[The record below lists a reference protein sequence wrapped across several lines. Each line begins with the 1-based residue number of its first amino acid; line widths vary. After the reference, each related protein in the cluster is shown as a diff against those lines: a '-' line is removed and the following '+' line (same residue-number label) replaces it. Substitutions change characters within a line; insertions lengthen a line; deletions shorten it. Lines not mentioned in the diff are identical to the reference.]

1 MKKTRKIADLYP
13 KGIVSIEVIIIKL
26 YYNSGAW
33 ISALC
38 QETRKGGSVIKVS
51 GNVHNAIEGNTYV
64 FKGEYFCDPKY
75 GWQFKIH
82 SYSAPKVLTET
93 QVVNYLCS
101 GFIKGLGPSKAAKV
115 WDAFKQDTYR
125 IIERDWKRLTEVKGI
140 SMKTAEKI
148 HDCYM
153 ETETF
158 RMLREWLP
166 PEISDNK
173 CVSIYDAYKG
183 KAIEKLKENPYCVM
197 VDIDRIGF
205 LTADK
210 IAKLLGIQDDDPRRI
225 TAAILQCLTDAEDK
239 GHCYTFLDSLQANV
253 DEFLKAPASTE
264 VLAEEIKKLKDQKF
278 IFVDE
283 DGAVYRR
290 GVYYSEV
297 GVANC
302 VRNFVSHPLPE
313 NVSHSDVR
321 LAEIEMER
329 KTGFMISPEQR
340 NAVEACFLNR
350 ISVITGG
357 PGTGKSTIIDM
368 IVSAWKINNKVE
380 QIALAA
386 PTGKASQRMT
396 EITGIEAYTIH
407 RMLGYQCVL
416 KKEDTE
422 AEEDVSYGRFHYNRG
437 NKMPYKLII
446 VDECSMLDIRLACSL
461 LEAVGNDARIVLVGD
476 VDQLPPIGPGNFFR
490 DLISCYMVP
499 TTRLKLSFRQHGSI
513 AINAAKI
520 NNGESAHAYIQD
532 ETFKTVKA
540 SAEDIQKKTIENYLE
555 LVKIYGVNETLMISP
570 MRRRSSTATDTLN
583 KLAQDAINGTS
594 LVVAKFGDRVLRMND
609 RVLQVKN
616 DARKDVFN
624 GEMGYICDYNS
635 DIGSVTVQFDD
646 GKSVEYTRAEIRDN
660 LILCYAVTTHKI
672 QGSECKASVVCCS
685 SEHWYMLQRNLLYT
699 AVTRAKERMVLI
711 GDAKAIAYCVKTI
724 DPTLRNT
731 KLKQRMTAV

>member
-1 MKKTRKIADLYP
+1 MGRKLADCFP
-13 KGIVSIEVIIIKL
+13 KGIVSIEVSIIKL
-26 YYNSGAW
+26 YYNSGTW

-38 QETRKGGSVIKVS
+38 EETRRGGSVIKVS
-51 GNVHNAIEGNTYV
+51 GNVHNAVEGNSYV
-64 FKGEYFCDPKY
+64 FNGEYFCDPKY

-115 WDAFKQDTYR
+115 WDAFKQDTYK
-125 IIERDWKRLTEVKGI
+125 IIETDWKRLTEVKGI
-140 SMKTAEKI
+140 NLKTAQKI
-148 HDCYM
+148 HECYM

-158 RMLREWLP
+158 RILREWLP

-173 CVSIYDAYKG
+173 CVAIYDAYKS

-197 VDIDRIGF
+197 FDIDRVGF

-210 IAKLLGIQDDDPRRI
+210 IAKLLGVTADDPRRI
-225 TAAILQCLTDAEDK
+225 TAAVLQCLTDAEDK
-239 GHCYTFLDSLQANV
+239 GHCYTFIDTLQANV
-253 DEFLKAPASTE
+253 DDFLKAPAPIE
-264 VLAEEIKKLKDQKF
+264 VLAAQIQELKNNHY
-278 IFVDE
+278 IYVDT
-283 DGAVYRR
+283 DGAVYRK
-290 GVYYSEV
+290 GVYYAEV
-297 GVANC
+297 GVADC

-313 NVSHSDVR
+313 NVTNMDIR
-321 LAEIEMER
+321 LAEIQMEK
-329 KTGFMISPEQR
+329 KTGFTISNEQR
-340 NAVEACFLNR
+340 NAVEACFRNR

-368 IVSAWKINNKVE
+368 IVSAWQMNNDKSK
-380 QIALAA
+380 IALAA

-396 EITGIEAYTIH
+396 EITGIEAFTIH
-407 RMLGYQCVL
+407 RMLGYRIMGS
-416 KKEDTE
+416 KDDPEYDKH
-422 AEEDVSYGRFHYNRG
+422 YGGNSFFYNSE
-437 NKMPYKLII
+437 NKLPYDLIV
-446 VDECSMLDIRLACSL
+446 VDECSMLDIRLANAL
-461 LEAVGNDARIVLVGD
+461 LSAVGDKARIVLVGD

-490 DLISCYMVP
+490 DLISCYVVP

-520 NNGESAHAYIQD
+520 NNGEAAHAYIQD

-540 SAEDIQKKTIENYLE
+540 SPEKIQAEALKNYLE

-570 MRRRSSTATDTLN
+570 MRRRSATATDTLN
-583 KLAQDAINGTS
+583 RLAQEAVNGES
-594 LVVAKFGDRVLRMND
+594 AVVAKFGDRVLRMND

-616 DARKDVFN
+616 DARKEVFN
-624 GEMGYICDYNS
+624 GEMGYIMDCNPE
-635 DIGSVTVQFDD
+635 IGSVTVMFDD
-646 GKSVEYTRAEIRDN
+646 GKVVEYTRAEIRDN

-699 AVTRAKERMVLI
+699 AVTRAKERVVLI
-711 GDAKAIAYCVKTI
+711 GDMKAIAYCVKTI
-724 DPTLRNT
+724 DPVLRNT
-731 KLKQRMTAV
+731 KLKQRITAE